1 MNLKYRYTERCLA
14 LKVPTVSF
22 YITRPHNESMI
33 SILATWRI
41 NCFAVSISKFLP
53 GNIEINIMRLFT
65 IMHCEPVMRYIMR
78 NAETIARHAA
88 AKNPLASGDVLE
100 TREPP
105 ASGPASGCNGSGG
118 VGGAVQLHRFI
129 SFTFPGRIKPPPRP
143 LSVMKRVGYRETEEA
158 AWFEYISL
166 HHSAPLRPRQFQ
178 SLAHTRRLIIA
189 SAMFSSVGRR
199 PKRTASERGGL
210 CAPLII
216 SRPRDPH
223 LCRRTRRQ

>member
-1 MNLKYRYTERCLA
+1 MD
-14 LKVPTVSF
+14 
-22 YITRPHNESMI
+22 
-33 SILATWRI
+33 
-41 NCFAVSISKFLP
+41 
-53 GNIEINIMRLFT
+53 IMHLYT
-65 IMHCEPVMRYIMR
+65 IMHCKLGTRYIIW
-78 NAETIARHAA
+78 NAETIACHEA

-105 ASGPASGCNGSGG
+105 AAGPASGCNGR
-118 VGGAVQLHRFI
+118 GAVQLHRFI

-143 LSVMKRVGYRETEEA
+143 SSVMKRVGYRDRRSRVVR
-158 AWFEYISL
+158 IHLSPSL
-166 HHSAPLRPRQFQ
+166 CSSPSASVSVP
-178 SLAHTRRLIIA
+178 SAHASARRLIIA

-199 PKRTASERGGL
+199 AKRTASERGGL

>member
-1 MNLKYRYTERCLA
+1 MDVK
-14 LKVPTVSF
+14 
-22 YITRPHNESMI
+22 H
-33 SILATWRI
+33 
-41 NCFAVSISKFLP
+41 
-53 GNIEINIMRLFT
+53 LFT
-65 IMHCEPVMRYIMR
+65 IMHCEPVMRYIMW

-158 AWFEYISL
+158 AWFEYTSL
-166 HHSAPLRPRQFQ
+166 SITLRLSVRASFSPSRTRVRPSTNYCQRDVFVCRPPTEKNGERTRGPLRAINYKPPPRPAPLP
-178 SLAHTRRLIIA
+178 SHSSAIIA
-189 SAMFSSVGRR
+189 HGT
-199 PKRTASERGGL
+199 P
-210 CAPLII
+210 I
-216 SRPRDPH
+216 
-223 LCRRTRRQ
+223 